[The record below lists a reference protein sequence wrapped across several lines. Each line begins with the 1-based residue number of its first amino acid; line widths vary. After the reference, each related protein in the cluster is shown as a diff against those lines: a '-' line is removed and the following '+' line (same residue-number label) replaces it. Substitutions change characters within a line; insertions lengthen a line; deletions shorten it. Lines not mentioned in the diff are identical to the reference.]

1 MSSRSFRVSISNT
14 GEEFA
19 CSEDDNLLKGME
31 QLSRKG
37 IPVGCR
43 GGGCGVCKIQI
54 DRGEYRAIKMSRSYV
69 TREEEASGIVLACR
83 VFPQSDI
90 SLTVLG
96 KMVKKF
102 ELYALPAQRPEPTS
116 PPAPPPESTAC
127 AAPQQNHGQE
137 KP

>member
-1 MSSRSFRVSISNT
+1 MSARSFRVSIANT
-14 GEEFA
+14 GEEYV

-54 DRGEYRAIKMSRSYV
+54 ESGTYRSIKMSRSYV

-90 SLTVLG
+90 TLSVLG

-102 ELYALPAQRPEPTS
+102 ELYALPAQRTS
-116 PPAPPPESTAC
+116 AVPAPAPAPALSTEA
-127 AAPQQNHGQE
+127 AAPAEDGQDA
-137 KP
+137 P

>member
-1 MSSRSFRVSISNT
+1 MSSRSFRVLISNT
-14 GEEFA
+14 GEEFN
-19 CSEDDNLLKGME
+19 CSENDNVLKGME
-31 QLSRKG
+31 QLARKG

-54 DRGEYRAIKMSRSYV
+54 DSGEYRALKMSRSYV
-69 TREEEASGIVLACR
+69 TREEEAGGIVLACR

-102 ELYALPAQRPEPTS
+102 ELYAVPAQRLQPTP
-116 PPAPPPESTAC
+116 PPAKIDAM
-127 AAPQQNHGQE
+127 QQDNGQDT
-137 KP
+137 P

>member
-1 MSSRSFRVSISNT
+1 MGSRSFRVSIANT
-14 GEEFA
+14 GEEYA

-54 DRGEYRAIKMSRSYV
+54 ESGEYRAIKMSRSYV
-69 TREEEASGIVLACR
+69 TREEEDGGIVLACR

-102 ELYALPAQRPEPTS
+102 ELYALPTQRPAPPS
-116 PPAPPPESTAC
+116 PPAAEEPAVVG
-127 AAPQQNHGQE
+127 APHAEDGQNE
-137 KP
+137 A